1 MSELRKK
8 IRLDLEK
15 VPSGKKAAAKKAVGD
30 FLVNQVL
37 RDIER
42 GFSPVEGEGQFDKLT
57 KKYADAE
64 KGGRRTA
71 NLQLEGDLKEATR
84 FKNIKDGIEFGNFLV
99 SQEGK
104 ADGHNQLSAKARAW
118 ARKKDFPKR
127 RYIPSSKQKFRVGI
141 EREIESIVKGFE
153 EIPSEDVQAL
163 AGRTT
168 NETEDG
174 NVVKTDFVDLFSDEA
189 IEAAIK
195 RQLSG
200 EV

>member
-8 IRLDLEK
+8 IRLDLDK

-127 RYIPSSKQKFRVGI
+127 RYIPSSKQKFRAGI
-141 EREIESIVKGFE
+141 ELEIESIVKGFE

-189 IEAAIK
+189 LEAAIK